1 MQFPTMAP
9 MKTGRRS
16 FLKAAGAFLG
26 GLAVVGA
33 KASDGPTKFQRVV
46 WKRGYSKKKGTE
58 LVAGPHITVVLDLPK
73 QEMRIKGLYRA
84 EDCKLRTLD
93 FTRPDTGNWCEELV
107 AEDGTV
113 INTVVPTIRQGF
125 R

>member
-1 MQFPTMAP
+1 

-26 GLAVVGA
+26 GLAVVGT
-33 KASDGPTKFQRVV
+33 KAGAEQAKFQRVTL
-46 WKRGYSKKKGTE
+46 KGIGGKKVSDTSE
-58 LVAGPHITVVLDLPK
+58 LVVGPKITVILDLPK
-73 QEMRIKGLYRA
+73 QEVKIKGLYRA
-84 EDCKLRTLD
+84 KDCKLHALG
-93 FTRPDTGNWCEELV
+93 FTTPDTGNWCEELV

-113 INTVVPTIRQGF
+113 INTVIPTWRQGF